1 MNKELKT
8 KLDWA
13 LYYQSIGLSIIPVG
27 ANKISLIKWESY
39 QDKCAI
45 VDEIN
50 NWWKQWP
57 DANPALVTGNVS
69 GVVALDLDIKHGRTS
84 KEFQIPP
91 TVSARSGGG
100 GEHFF
105 FRYPLNGPV
114 KSASAISGE
123 GVDSRGDKGYV
134 LLAPSVNETGGA
146 YEWVVPFESK
156 DDLAEMPE
164 WLKKII
170 VDSISDKKWLLGKEG
185 VSEGSRNETAASMA
199 GKILSSMDSELWE
212 ILGWDQFEIWNSKNA
227 PPLPGRELRSVWE
240 SIKKI
245 NASDIQDDSKKS
257 QANIL
262 LEDILSRKD
271 VSLFHDEQ
279 SEGYISLEIGGHQ
292 ENWGCKSKAL
302 KRWIAS
308 EIYRTQKKAPG
319 SEMIKSILAVLE
331 GKARFDGSEIE
342 LQNRIAWHKGEL
354 WYDLTNKAWQAVKI
368 NKEGW
373 EIVDK
378 PPIVFKRHSHNKAQ
392 VVPIRNG
399 DIKLFLN
406 YIKITNE
413 EYRLLLLVFFV
424 SCFISDFPH
433 VMLVVFGAQ
442 GSSKSTFSRLLRLGV
457 DPSLLDVTGF
467 PHNQKELIQALAHHY
482 FLFFDNVSHIS
493 EDQSDLLCRS
503 ITGGGHTKRELYS
516 DDEDIIYNFM
526 RCIGLNGINLVTT
539 RPDLLE
545 RSLLLEIERIEEMDR
560 KTEKELFKNFENDM
574 PSILGGVFNTI
585 VKAMQIEP
593 TIKLN
598 SYPRMADWTQWGCA
612 IAEALGFTKEEF
624 LKAYKANINRQTE
637 MLINENIVA
646 TAIITFMEDKEEWK
660 DTPTEL
666 LLQLINHA
674 SFVNI
679 DTREKYWPKGA
690 NALSRRINELS
701 TPLKQM
707 GILMTIS
714 TSGTERYIHIQKI
727 SKGNP
732 IQETPTEKSIPT
744 DDTDGIDDIIPME
757 QVSREEIPF

>member
-1 MNKELKT
+1 
-8 KLDWA
+8 
-13 LYYQSIGLSIIPVG
+13 
-27 ANKISLIKWESY
+27 
-39 QDKCAI
+39 
-45 VDEIN
+45 
-50 NWWKQWP
+50 
-57 DANPALVTGNVS
+57 
-69 GVVALDLDIKHGRTS
+69 
-84 KEFQIPP
+84 
-91 TVSARSGGG
+91 
-100 GEHFF
+100 
-105 FRYPLNGPV
+105 
-114 KSASAISGE
+114 
-123 GVDSRGDKGYV
+123 
-134 LLAPSVNETGGA
+134 
-146 YEWVVPFESK
+146 
-156 DDLAEMPE
+156 
-164 WLKKII
+164 
-170 VDSISDKKWLLGKEG
+170 
-185 VSEGSRNETAASMA
+185 
-199 GKILSSMDSELWE
+199 
-212 ILGWDQFEIWNSKNA
+212 
-227 PPLPGRELRSVWE
+227 
-240 SIKKI
+240 
-245 NASDIQDDSKKS
+245 
-257 QANIL
+257 
-262 LEDILSRKD
+262 
-271 VSLFHDEQ
+271 
-279 SEGYISLEIGGHQ
+279 
-292 ENWGCKSKAL
+292 
-302 KRWIAS
+302 
-308 EIYRTQKKAPG
+308 
-319 SEMIKSILAVLE
+319 
-331 GKARFDGSEIE
+331 
-342 LQNRIAWHKGEL
+342 
-354 WYDLTNKAWQAVKI
+354 
-368 NKEGW
+368 
-373 EIVDK
+373 
-378 PPIVFKRHSHNKAQ
+378 
-392 VVPIRNG
+392 
-399 DIKLFLN
+399 
-406 YIKITNE
+406 
-413 EYRLLLLVFFV
+413 
-424 SCFISDFPH
+424 
-433 VMLVVFGAQ
+433 
-442 GSSKSTFSRLLRLGV
+442 
-457 DPSLLDVTGF
+457 
-467 PHNQKELIQALAHHY
+467 
-482 FLFFDNVSHIS
+482 
-493 EDQSDLLCRS
+493 
-503 ITGGGHTKRELYS
+503 
-516 DDEDIIYNFM
+516 M